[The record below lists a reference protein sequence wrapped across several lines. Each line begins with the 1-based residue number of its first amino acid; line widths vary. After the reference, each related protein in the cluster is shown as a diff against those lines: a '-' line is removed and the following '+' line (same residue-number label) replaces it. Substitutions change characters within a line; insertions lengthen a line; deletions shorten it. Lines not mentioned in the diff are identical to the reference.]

1 MEMNGFERIK
11 TTLAHKEP
19 DRVPYDLSGTTVTG
33 ICRGAFLNA
42 MKERGL
48 STDFDP
54 AECDPI
60 SQIVTPVEQTL
71 RALKSDTRRIGARR
85 IPRYEEIR
93 VAEPDGAYSL
103 TDYWDCGWRMGPGE
117 LYYSQFSYPLEA
129 YPSISEGLRHWH
141 VPEWDD
147 NLTAQMES
155 DIAPLAE
162 NIGDNCGIA
171 DRSCAG
177 ITEMSTRI
185 RRHENWYM
193 DTVLDPAGVE
203 ELAEQI
209 TVHKIQYWNALLS
222 WIKDNGYAPKILVA
236 SECDDLGT
244 QNSTLIDPDQLRL
257 WIIPRFKRIFASIK
271 KKLPGIHTF
280 MHSCGA
286 IRPIIPDLIDAGLD
300 ILNPVQF
307 TAHDMDLKRLKADFG
322 NDIVFWGGGI
332 DTQSTLC
339 KGAPDEVRDQVKRI
353 LDIMAPGGGYVFAP
367 VHNIQDD
374 VSAANFWAMWDT
386 LMEYGKY

>member
-1 MEMNGFERIK
+1 MNSYERVK
-11 TTLAHKEP
+11 TTLNHEEP

-42 MKERGL
+42 MRERGL
-48 STDFDP
+48 STTYDE

-60 SQIVTPVEQTL
+60 SQIVTPIEETL
-71 RALKSDTRRIGARR
+71 QALKSDTRRIGARR
-85 IPRYEEIR
+85 VPEYEKIR
-93 VAEPDGAYSL
+93 QRDSDGSWSL
-103 TDYWDCGWRMGPGE
+103 VDHWDCGWRMSDHE
-117 LYYSQFSYPLEA
+117 LYYSQYSYPLGDA
-129 YPSISEGLRHWH
+129 PSITEGLKHWS
-141 VPEWDD
+141 VPAWDEKMI
-147 NLTAQMES
+147 AQMEK
-155 DIAPLAE
+155 DIEPLAQHL
-162 NIGDNCGIA
+162 GTYCGIA
-171 DRSCAG
+171 DRNCAG
-177 ITEMSTRI
+177 LTEMSTRI
-185 RRHENWYM
+185 RKHEHWYM
-193 DTVLDPAGVE
+193 DTVLDPEGVE

-209 TVHKIQYWNALLS
+209 TRHKLAYWESLFGWLRR
-222 WIKDNGYAPKILVA
+222 NGYLDKILVA

-244 QNSTLIDPDQLRL
+244 QSSTLIDPAQLRA
-257 WIIPRFKRIFASIK
+257 WIIPRYKRIFAFIK
-271 KKLPGIHTF
+271 EQHPGVKTF

-286 IRPIIPDLIDAGLD
+286 IRPLIPDLIDAGLD

-307 TAHDMDLKRLKADFG
+307 PAHDMDLKRLKADFG
-322 NDIVFWGGGI
+322 KDLVFWGGGI

-339 KGAPDEVRDQVKRI
+339 KGTPDEVRDQVKRI